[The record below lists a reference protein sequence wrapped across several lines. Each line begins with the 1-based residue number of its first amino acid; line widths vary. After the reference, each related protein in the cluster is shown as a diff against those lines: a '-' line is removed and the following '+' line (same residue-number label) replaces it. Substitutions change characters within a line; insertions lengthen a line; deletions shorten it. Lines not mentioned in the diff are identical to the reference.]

1 MKNAAHASAS
11 PVKIRLASSDRVFR
25 AVTTVLLV
33 ILTLLAPAPVSESSQ
48 AMDAIFKEYDAL
60 PAEKK

>member
-1 MKNAAHASAS
+1 MIKKLRLKFIAASMLS
-11 PVKIRLASSDRVFR
+11 LAL
-25 AVTTVLLV
+25 VLLV